1 MKMKKLFSAILS
13 LVMVISIIAA
23 DFSAFALNLSYG
35 IDVSEH
41 NQAVDYEDVKSD
53 GNKFVMIRLGYGT
66 AHEDKYFLDNV
77 KAAYEAGMD
86 YGIYFYSYAYNTAEA
101 KQEADFV
108 IKTLANLDPK
118 YKEYF
123 TMPVAYDLEDKQIVD
138 RCNKTQ
144 ITNIMT
150 TFLDTIAGAGYVP
163 MIYANQN
170 WFLNYIDLNT
180 VVAKKYKIWYAYWTG
195 DNPVVNKQIEIANTG
210 VKADMWQYVGRKPAD
225 GFDENV
231 IFYTDDLIKSRHI
244 FKLSEVKKATSTQNG
259 EMIYKCSNCDAV
271 RTDVIL
277 KASNIK
283 LSRTTI
289 NYVGTVQ
296 RPSVTVSDS
305 QGNAL
310 VYKKDFTVDYS
321 DWNSKDAGEY
331 TVTVKLIG
339 DKYDDSIDYTY
350 TIVPQKNVTPKLN
363 RYIITM
369 TGTVQRP
376 SVTVTDVYGNALTY
390 KKDFTVDYS
399 DWYSTNVGRYT
410 VTVNMQG
417 NYSGSFTYPYY
428 INPRPVSFLSSAQG
442 GFKAVKNGF
451 TLTWKKQT
459 EQTTGYQLQFATKR
473 DFSNAATV
481 WIEDANV
488 TSRTITGR
496 AANTRY
502 YVRIRPYTRI
512 GNGTF
517 YGSWD
522 YESNYIKSIVTL

>member
-1 MKMKKLFSAILS
+1 MKKFFSAILS
-13 LVMVISIIAA
+13 LVMVTSIIAA

-41 NQAVDYEDVKSD
+41 NQTVDYEDVKSD

-77 KAAYEAGMD
+77 KAAYEAGID
-86 YGIYFYSYAYNTAEA
+86 YGIYFYSYAYDTAEA

-123 TMPVAYDLEDKQIVD
+123 TMPVAYDLEDKQISD
-138 RCNKTQ
+138 RCNKAQ

-150 TFLDTIAGAGYVP
+150 TFLDAINGAGYVP

-170 WFLNYIDLNT
+170 WFLNYINLDT

-195 DNPVVNKQIEIANTG
+195 DNPVINKQIEIANTG
-210 VKADMWQYVGRKPAD
+210 VKADMWQYIGRKPAE

-244 FKLSEVKKATSTQNG
+244 FKLSEVKKATATQDG

-271 RTDVIL
+271 RTDVIP
-277 KASNIK
+277 KASGIK

-321 DWNSKDAGEY
+321 DWYSTNAGEY

-376 SVTVTDVYGNALTY
+376 SVTVTDAYGNALTY

-399 DWYSTNVGRYT
+399 DWNSTNVGRYT

-442 GFKAVKNGF
+442 GFKGIKNGF
-451 TLTWKKQT
+451 TLTWNKQAN
-459 EQTTGYQLQFATKR
+459 QTTGYQLQFATKR

-481 WIEDANV
+481 WIEDVNV
-488 TSRTITGR
+488 TSTTITGR

-502 YVRIRPYTRI
+502 YVRIRPYTQI

-522 YESNYIKSIVTL
+522 YESNYIKSIVTK